1 MNNWTLIVPAGGVGS
16 RMGANRP
23 KQYLEIAG
31 KPILIYTLKALD
43 QHFHQPK
50 FILAMAVEWIEYL
63 LPFLNEA
70 GLTERCTLVAG
81 GKERYD
87 SVKNALTKVN
97 TPWVGVHDAVRPFV
111 SQETIERLCEHIKN
125 HAAVIPVVG
134 LKESL
139 RKQTSIG
146 TEAVDR
152 SQYMNVQT
160 PQCFHVPLLKSAYEL
175 PFNETVTDDASLV
188 ERMGVPIQTVLGN
201 DENIKIT
208 TPVDLVLAT
217 HLIQT
222 Q

>member
-1 MNNWTLIVPAGGVGS
+1 MNKWTLIVPAGGVGS

-23 KQYLEIAG
+23 KQYLEIEG

-43 QHFHQPK
+43 QHFQQPK
-50 FILAMAVEWIEYL
+50 FIVSMAPEWMEYM
-63 LPFLNEA
+63 LPFLQEA
-70 GLTERCTLVAG
+70 GLTERCQLVAG

-87 SVKNALTKVN
+87 SVKNALNEVS

-111 SQETIERLCEHIKN
+111 SRETIERLCEHIKN
-125 HAAVIPVVG
+125 HAAVIPVAG

-139 RKQTSIG
+139 RKRTPTG

-152 SQYMNVQT
+152 SQYVTVQT
-160 PQCFHVPLLKSAYEL
+160 PQCFHVSLLKHAYEL

-188 ERMGVPIQTVLGN
+188 ERLGEEIYTVVGN

-208 TPVDLVLAT
+208 TPLDLMLAT

>member
-111 SQETIERLCEHIKN
+111 SQETIERLCEHIKI

>member
-1 MNNWTLIVPAGGVGS
+1 MNKWTLIVPAGGVGS

-43 QHFHQPK
+43 KHFQQPK
-50 FILAMAVEWIEYL
+50 FIVAMAPEWMEYM
-63 LPFLNEA
+63 LPFLQEA

-87 SVKNALTKVN
+87 SVKNALNEVR

-111 SQETIERLCEHIKN
+111 SKETIERLCEHIKN
-125 HAAVIPVVG
+125 HAAVIPVAG

-139 RKQTSIG
+139 RKKTSTG

-152 SQYMNVQT
+152 SQYVNVQT
-160 PQCFHVPLLKSAYEL
+160 PQCFHVSLLKRAYEL

-188 ERMGVPIQTVLGN
+188 ERLGEEIYTVDGN

-208 TPVDLVLAT
+208 TPLDLVLAT

>member
-50 FILAMAVEWIEYL
+50 FILAMAPEWVEYM
-63 LPFLNEA
+63 LPFLNDA

-111 SQETIERLCEHIKN
+111 SQETIERLCEHIKI

-139 RKQTSIG
+139 RKKTSIG

-152 SQYMNVQT
+152 SHFMNVQT

>member
-1 MNNWTLIVPAGGVGS
+1 MNKWTLIVPAGGVGS

-31 KPILIYTLKALD
+31 KPILIYTLEALD

-50 FILAMAVEWIEYL
+50 FILAMAPEWMDYM
-63 LPFLNEA
+63 LPFLQEA
-70 GLTERCTLVAG
+70 GLNDRCTLVSG

-87 SVKNALTKVN
+87 SVKNALNEVS

-111 SQETIERLCEHIKN
+111 SQETIERLCEYIKT

-139 RKQTSIG
+139 RKKTFVG

-152 SQYMNVQT
+152 SQYVNVQT
-160 PQCFHVPLLKSAYEL
+160 PQCFHAPLLKSAYEL

-188 ERMGVPIQTVLGN
+188 ERMGVTIQTVLGN

>member
-1 MNNWTLIVPAGGVGS
+1 
-16 RMGANRP
+16 
-23 KQYLEIAG
+23 
-31 KPILIYTLKALD
+31 
-43 QHFHQPK
+43 
-50 FILAMAVEWIEYL
+50 MAAEWIEYL

-87 SVKNALTKVN
+87 SVKNALTKAN

-111 SQETIERLCEHIKN
+111 SQETIERLCEHIKI

>member
-1 MNNWTLIVPAGGVGS
+1 MNKWTLIVPAGGVGS

-43 QHFHQPK
+43 KHFQQPK
-50 FILAMAVEWIEYL
+50 FIVAMAPEWMEYM
-63 LPFLNEA
+63 LPFLQEA
-70 GLTERCTLVAG
+70 ELTERCTLVAG

-87 SVKNALTKVN
+87 SVKNALNEVS

-111 SQETIERLCEHIKN
+111 SQETIERLCEYIKN
-125 HAAVIPVVG
+125 HAAVIPVAG

-139 RKQTSIG
+139 RKITSTG

-152 SQYMNVQT
+152 SQYVNVQT
-160 PQCFHVPLLKSAYEL
+160 PQCFHVPLLKRAYEL
-175 PFNETVTDDASLV
+175 PFNEAVTDDASLV
-188 ERMGVPIQTVLGN
+188 ERLGEEIYTVVGN

-208 TPVDLVLAT
+208 TPLDLVLAT

>member
-1 MNNWTLIVPAGGVGS
+1 
-16 RMGANRP
+16 
-23 KQYLEIAG
+23 
-31 KPILIYTLKALD
+31 
-43 QHFHQPK
+43 
-50 FILAMAVEWIEYL
+50 MAPEWMDYM
-63 LPFLNEA
+63 LPFLQEA
-70 GLTERCTLVAG
+70 GLNDRCTLVSG

-87 SVKNALTKVN
+87 SVKNALNEVS

-111 SQETIERLCEHIKN
+111 SQETIERLCEHIKH

-139 RKQTSIG
+139 RKKTFVG

-152 SQYMNVQT
+152 SQYVNVQT
-160 PQCFHVPLLKSAYEL
+160 PQCFHAPLLKSAYEL

-188 ERMGVPIQTVLGN
+188 ERMGVTIQTVLGN

>member
-1 MNNWTLIVPAGGVGS
+1 MNKWTLIVPAGGVGS

-31 KPILIYTLKALD
+31 KPLLIYTLKALD
-43 QHFHQPK
+43 EHFHQPT
-50 FILAMAVEWIEYL
+50 FILAMAPEWVEYM

-70 GLTERCTLVAG
+70 ELTERCTIVSG

-87 SVKNALTKVN
+87 SVKNALTEVR

-111 SQETIERLCEHIKN
+111 SQETVERLNEGIAH
-125 HAAVIPVVG
+125 HAAIIPVVG

-139 RKQTSIG
+139 RKKTSLG

-152 SQYMNVQT
+152 SYFMNVQT
-160 PQCFHVPLLKSAYEL
+160 PQCFHLEHLQRAYEI
-175 PFNETVTDDASLV
+175 PFDETVTDDASLV
-188 ERMGVPIQTVLGN
+188 ERTGVTIHTVLGN

-208 TPVDLVLAT
+208 TPIDLLLAKQLVPT
-217 HLIQT
+217 L
-222 Q
+222 

>member
-50 FILAMAVEWIEYL
+50 VILAMAVEWIEYL

-111 SQETIERLCEHIKN
+111 SQETIERLCEHIKI

>member
-1 MNNWTLIVPAGGVGS
+1 MNKWTLIVPAGGVGS

-31 KPILIYTLKALD
+31 KPILIYTLEALD

-50 FILAMAVEWIEYL
+50 FILAMAPEWMEYL
-63 LPFLNEA
+63 LPFLQET
-70 GLTERCTLVAG
+70 GLTDRCTLVAG
-81 GKERYD
+81 GKERCD
-87 SVKNALTKVN
+87 SVKNALKEVS

-111 SQETIERLCEHIKN
+111 SQETIERLCEHIKI

>member
-1 MNNWTLIVPAGGVGS
+1 MNKWTLIVPSGGVGS

-31 KPILIYTLKALD
+31 NPILIYTLKALD
-43 QHFHQPK
+43 KYFNQPK
-50 FILAMAVEWIEYL
+50 FIIAMAPEWAEYL
-63 LPFLNEA
+63 DPFLKET
-70 GLTERCTLVAG
+70 GLHERCTIVEG

-87 SVKNALTKVN
+87 SVKNALQKVT

-111 SQETIERLCEHIKN
+111 SKQTIERLCESIVN

-134 LKESL
+134 ITESL
-139 RKQTSIG
+139 RHKTSSG

-152 SQYMNVQT
+152 ALFMKVQT
-160 PQCFHVPLLKSAYEL
+160 PQCFHLELLYAAYER
-175 PFNETVTDDASLV
+175 PFDQTVTDDARLV
-188 ERMGVPIQTVLGN
+188 EQTGVPIHTVLGN

-208 TPVDLVLAT
+208 TLTDLMLAT
-217 HLIQT
+217 HLLTT

>member
-50 FILAMAVEWIEYL
+50 FILAMAAEWIEYL

-111 SQETIERLCEHIKN
+111 SKETIERLCEHIKI

>member
-50 FILAMAVEWIEYL
+50 FILALAVEWIEYL

-111 SQETIERLCEHIKN
+111 SQETIERLCEHIKI

>member
-1 MNNWTLIVPAGGVGS
+1 MNKWTLIVPAGGVGS

-31 KPILIYTLKALD
+31 KPILIYTLEALN

-50 FILAMAVEWIEYL
+50 FILAMAPEWMDYM
-63 LPFLNEA
+63 LPFLQEA

-87 SVKNALTKVN
+87 SVKNALNEVS

-111 SQETIERLCEHIKN
+111 SKETIERLCEHIKN
-125 HAAVIPVVG
+125 YAAVIPVAG

-139 RKQTSIG
+139 RKKTSTG

-152 SQYMNVQT
+152 SQYMSVQT
-160 PQCFHVPLLKSAYEL
+160 PQCFHVSILKRAYEL

-188 ERMGVPIQTVLGN
+188 ERLGEEIYTVVGN

-208 TPVDLVLAT
+208 TPLDLVLAT

>member
-50 FILAMAVEWIEYL
+50 FILAMAPEWMDYM
-63 LPFLNEA
+63 LPFLQEA
-70 GLTERCTLVAG
+70 GLNDRCTLVAG

-111 SQETIERLCEHIKN
+111 SQETIERLCEHIKI

-152 SQYMNVQT
+152 SEYMNVQT
-160 PQCFHVPLLKSAYEL
+160 PQCFHVSLLKSAYEL

-188 ERMGVPIQTVLGN
+188 EQLGVAIQTVLGN